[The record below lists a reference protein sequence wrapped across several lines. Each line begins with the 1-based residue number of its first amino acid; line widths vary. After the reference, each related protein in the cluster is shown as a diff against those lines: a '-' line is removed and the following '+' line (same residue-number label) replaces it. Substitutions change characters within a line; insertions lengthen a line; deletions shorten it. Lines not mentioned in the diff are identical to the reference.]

1 MKLKCGRSIGHI
13 IKHAVFKCQ
22 MAMKRICGIFCN
34 CFIMWE
40 RRYNMNDITNL
51 SANGKIGIVKN
62 VGIKLRIMNIIR
74 FSYE

>member
-40 RRYNMNDITNL
+40 RRFNMNDIFE
-51 SANGKIGIVKN
+51 KGIMKTFEVQK
-62 VGIKLRIMNIIR
+62 
-74 FSYE
+74 F